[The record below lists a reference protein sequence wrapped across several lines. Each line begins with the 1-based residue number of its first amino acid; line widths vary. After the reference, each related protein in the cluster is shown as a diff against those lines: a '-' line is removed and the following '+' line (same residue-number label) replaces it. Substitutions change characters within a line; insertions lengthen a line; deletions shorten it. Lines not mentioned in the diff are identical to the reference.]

1 MDICNEKFSNNE
13 IQAIDATVF
22 SEAMKEEIAKEY
34 RDFTQRLRWLLL
46 FKAEYSQ
53 TEATD

>member
-34 RDFTQRLRWLLL
+34 RDFTTRWWLKL
-46 FKAEYSQ
+46 Y
-53 TEATD
+53 